1 MADWLQKQWKGYSI
15 WHLILLPL
23 SLIFSFLSIARKYLF
38 RSGVLL
44 SYELTVPVIV
54 VGNISV
60 GGTGKTPLVI
70 WLAQQL
76 KQKGFNPGVVSRGHG
91 GEAKGVT
98 EVFANSLASQIG
110 DEPLLI
116 AKRVDCPVFVG
127 KNRVDAGVALLKAHP
142 YVSVIISDD
151 GLQHYR
157 LQRDIEIAVV
167 DAERAFGN
175 DFLLPA
181 GPLREAK
188 SRLHSVDAI
197 VITKASQRSSLKTEF
212 LSPVFEMAVSGDVF
226 VSLNDGETQ
235 RHSNDFNGKQLV
247 AIAGIGN
254 PKRFF
259 DTLTSMGLF
268 FEQKSFADHYAF
280 THQDLLPFAGKTI
293 LMTEKDA
300 VKCAQF
306 AKSNAQ
312 YDIWMLPVSA
322 KIDEELNELVLQ
334 KLATKSL
341 ATFSKGK

>member
-15 WHLILLPL
+15 WHLILLPM
-23 SLIFSFLSIARKYLF
+23 SLVFFFLSTARKHLF
-38 RSGVLL
+38 RIGML
-44 SYELTVPVIV
+44 SSYKLSVPVIV

-70 WLAQQL
+70 WLAEKL
-76 KQKGFNPGVVSRGHG
+76 KQEGFKPGVISRGYG
-91 GEAKGVT
+91 GKAKDVT
-98 EVFANSLASQIG
+98 EVYANSLASEVG

-116 AKRVDCPVFVG
+116 AKRVDCPVLVC
-127 KNRVDAGVALLKAHP
+127 KNRVHAATALLKAHP
-142 YVSVIISDD
+142 EVNVLISDD
-151 GLQHYR
+151 GLQYYS

-175 DFLLPA
+175 AWLLPA

-188 SRLHSVDAI
+188 SRLNQVDAI
-197 VITKASQRSSLKTEF
+197 VMTNANQQSLIKAEIKTEF
-212 LSPVFEMAVSGDVF
+212 LSPVFGMAFTGEVF
-226 VSLNDGETQ
+226 VSLMDGESQ
-235 RHSNDFNGKQLV
+235 QKVHFLNHGNLV
-247 AIAGIGN
+247 AVAGIGN

-259 DTLTSMGLF
+259 DTLARMGLD

-280 THQDLLPFAGKTI
+280 SPQDLLPFAGKTI

-306 AKSNAQ
+306 AKGNAQ

-322 KIDEELNELVLQ
+322 NIVNGLNELVLR
-334 KLATKSL
+334 KLATV
-341 ATFSKGK
+341 SKGK